1 MRPRRHIERGA
12 MSMELV
18 VLTPVLVGC
27 ILAIAAGARFVE
39 AADQVDAAA
48 AVAARAASLEGSA
61 AAASAAGRSAAQ
73 RSLAERGRSCAHL
86 TVHVDPGA
94 FEAGGVVRATV
105 TCRADLSDLTGFGL
119 PGSKSFTAT
128 SVVPLET
135 HRVIS

>member
-1 MRPRRHIERGA
+1 MRRHRRTDRGS
-12 MSMELV
+12 MSVELV
-18 VLTPVLVGC
+18 LLTPVLVGC

-61 AAASAAGRSAAQ
+61 AEAGAAGRSAAQ
-73 RSLAERGRSCAHL
+73 RSLAERGRSCARL
-86 TVHVDPGA
+86 AVHIDPGA

-128 SVVPLET
+128 SVVPLEA

>member
-1 MRPRRHIERGA
+1 MRLHRRTDRGS
-12 MSMELV
+12 MSVELV

-48 AVAARAASLEGSA
+48 AVAARAASLEGN
-61 AAASAAGRSAAQ
+61 AASAGAAGRSAAQ
-73 RSLAERGRSCAHL
+73 RSLAERGRSCVHL
-86 TVHVDPGA
+86 TVDVDPGA
-94 FEAGGVVRATV
+94 FEAGGVVRVTV

-119 PGSKSFTAT
+119 PGSRSFTAT
-128 SVVPLET
+128 SVVPLEA